1 MYKRMAVLTEV
12 ITKKEKN
19 SRAFVHTIYLTC
31 VIVPVLSLGID
42 VKINWI
48 CSELS
53 LKLQKFV
60 VNWSYCAI
68 FYGLCRK
75 HLLYLKQAETH
86 IQLILRDLK
95 RIFHAP
101 LLFYP

>member
-1 MYKRMAVLTEV
+1 MLTLTEV

-53 LKLQKFV
+53 
-60 VNWSYCAI
+60 
-68 FYGLCRK
+68 
-75 HLLYLKQAETH
+75 
-86 IQLILRDLK
+86 
-95 RIFHAP
+95 
-101 LLFYP
+101 